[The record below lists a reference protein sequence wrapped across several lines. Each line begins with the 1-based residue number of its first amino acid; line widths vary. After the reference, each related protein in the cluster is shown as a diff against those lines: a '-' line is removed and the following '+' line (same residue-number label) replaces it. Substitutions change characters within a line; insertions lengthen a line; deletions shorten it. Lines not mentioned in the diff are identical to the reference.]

1 VLARPLFPIRT
12 AESRYE
18 SGANVYQSCLSLKE
32 KLRPTQLAA
41 SVDEHHSH
49 WAEMVP
55 SASGAVLHASGKV
68 QVMEP
73 VAVILLCSRMI
84 SIQTAEDSVANIV
97 VGGPSVLVEPSA
109 SVKFK
114 GSAVELAGGSVS
126 VLTS

>member
-18 SGANVYQSCLSLKE
+18 SGANVHQSCLSLKG

-68 QVMEP
+68 QVNG
-73 VAVILLCSRMI
+73 ASSRD
-84 SIQTAEDSVANIV
+84 TALFSGDFDPDGRRL
-97 VGGPSVLVEPSA
+97 GGKHCCRWTVSA
-109 SVKFK
+109 
-114 GSAVELAGGSVS
+114 G
-126 VLTS
+126 